1 MTQRME
7 TSHDM
12 KLLQDADD
20 WMNESDEPTLDEML
34 QDIAARNGYS
44 KDDLDK
50 PDVLGAI
57 LAEIMPK
64 QDAVEMLR
72 DMMHDNIEYVQSY
85 YAGL

>member
-1 MTQRME
+1 MTQRIE
-7 TSHDM
+7 TSYDM

-20 WMNESDEPTLDEML
+20 WMNEADDTTLDEML
-34 QDIAARNGYS
+34 QDIAVRNGYS
-44 KDDLDK
+44 KDDLNK

-72 DMMHDNIEYVQSY
+72 DMMHDNIDYVQSY